1 MTLFS
6 KKVFAENTDLLAS
19 LLAAALNLPE
29 HELQSIVV
37 LDAHLRRE
45 TIEDKDGILDI
56 KVQTKSTVIDVEC
69 GCPRYRPAT

>member
-1 MTLFS
+1 MSMQEKKLLLPTNDFVF

-45 TIEDKDGILDI
+45 AIEDKDGV
-56 KVQTKSTVIDVEC
+56 KVRCNLK
-69 GCPRYRPAT
+69 R